1 MKVSIHI
8 SHATNEDLEQV
19 KALAAALGYDA
30 KSRGGFMGCNYTEID
45 CEMSEA
51 DLEQVFAGLPKGVA
65 VAA

>member
-8 SHATNEDLEQV
+8 SHATDEDLAEV
-19 KALAAALGYDA
+19 KALATALGYDA

-45 CEMSEA
+45 REMTPA
-51 DLEQVFAGLPKGVA
+51 DLQQMFGGLSNGVA